1 MTPNFTP
8 KVTKITLRGALP
20 APAPAGKVLA
30 RSEMLKMNT
39 RDRAKFF
46 REGGRVVS
54 NELAPLLLTKP
65 NKH

>member
-1 MTPNFTP
+1 MTKRIPPT
-8 KVTKITLRGALP
+8 VKITLRGTLPVP

-46 REGGRVVS
+46 CKGGRVVS
-54 NELAPLLLTKP
+54 NDLAPLLLTKP
-65 NKH
+65 N